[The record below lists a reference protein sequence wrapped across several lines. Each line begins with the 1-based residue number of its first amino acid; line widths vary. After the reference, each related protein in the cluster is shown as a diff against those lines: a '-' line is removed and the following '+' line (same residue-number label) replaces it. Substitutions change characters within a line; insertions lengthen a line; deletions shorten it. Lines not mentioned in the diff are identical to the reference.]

1 MSPRQQENLKNE
13 LRYLAGRWPVLA
25 HDGVMATFAWFM
37 AYWFRFNLDTI
48 PEPFY
53 GHAVKFLPLVI
64 VVHLGMFGLFG
75 VPRGAWRFTS
85 VHDLVV
91 IVKAVFFGTAVIAV
105 AIFLATRLEA
115 IPRSVFP
122 LHGVFLV
129 GMLVGTRILYRL
141 YRDREVSRTP
151 GKRVLIVGAGAAGDM
166 LVREMKA
173 AKPRIYQPVGFL
185 DDDTNKKGRDIQGIR
200 VLDNCSKIPSLSK
213 LLRVELVLLAMPSA
227 SAEQMRR
234 VVELCDQSDV
244 PYRTLPKVQ
253 DILDGTARSQDL
265 RRVSLD
271 DLLGREPVSL
281 DEERIR
287 KRIADKRVLITGG
300 GGSIGSEL
308 CRQVAR
314 LKPREIV
321 LLEQTEFSLYSIA
334 LEITEEFPD
343 VTLHTR
349 LGDVCDEPGVV
360 DVFLAHQPEVVFHAA
375 AYKHVPSL
383 QEQVRETIRNNVL
396 GTEIV
401 SRVARKHA
409 CETFA
414 LISTDKAVNPASVM
428 GASKRLAEML
438 IQAQNSLSSTSF
450 ITVRFGN
457 VLGSAGSVVPLFEK
471 QIYEGGPV
479 TVTDPQVTRYFMT
492 LSEACQLILQ
502 ASVLGQGS
510 EIFVLEMGEPV
521 KVDYLARQL
530 IRMSGLIPGRDIDIV
545 YTGLR
550 PGEKLDEELFHYDEK
565 LAETTHDKIR
575 LAESRSVDP
584 EKIKEGIEKL
594 IEASRKADSLAMN
607 EILKHL
613 VPEYKTEQPFDEMQ
627 QLA

>member
-1 MSPRQQENLKNE
+1 MPPRLLERFTNQ
-13 LRYLAGRWPVLA
+13 LRYLAGRWPVLL
-25 HDGVMATFAWFM
+25 HDGVMAGIAWFM

-48 PEPFY
+48 PDPFF
-53 GHAVKFLPLVI
+53 GHAVKFFPLVMI
-64 VVHLGMFGLFG
+64 VHLGMFALFG

-85 VHDLVV
+85 LHDLSV
-91 IVKAVFFGTAVIAV
+91 IMKAVFFGTAVIAV
-105 AIFLATRLEA
+105 TMFLVTRLEA

-129 GMLVGTRILYRL
+129 GLLIGTRILYRL
-141 YRDREVSRTP
+141 YRDREVSRAS

-185 DDDTNKKGRDIQGIR
+185 DDDTDKKGRDIQGIR

-314 LKPREIV
+314 LNPREIV

-401 SRVARKHA
+401 SRVARNHA

-471 QIYEGGPV
+471 QIQEGGPV

-530 IRMSGLIPGRDIDIV
+530 IRMSGLIPGKDIDIV

-550 PGEKLDEELFHYDEK
+550 SGEKLDEELFHYDEK
-565 LAETTHDKIR
+565 LAVTTHEKIR
-575 LAESRSVDP
+575 LAESRSVDS
-584 EKIKEGIEKL
+584 EKIKEGIEEL
-594 IEASRKADSLAMN
+594 MEASRNADSVRMRD
-607 EILKHL
+607 ILQCL
-613 VPEYKTEQPFDEMQ
+613 VPEYNPEQPAGEIQ